1 MSVISGHVLLTFVS
15 IKFLKRIK
23 QCTLTYIGGPVAFV
37 LVLAYSTY
45 ILGPSALLGCF
56 ILLFMFPIQVSKR
69 LISSPHIIHFIDYSI
84 LI

>member
-1 MSVISGHVLLTFVS
+1 MHFNL
-15 IKFLKRIK
+15 
-23 QCTLTYIGGPVAFV
+23 YIGGPVAFV

-69 LISSPHIIHFIDYSI
+69 LISSLLYGKLLSIDVYSFRISLTVIIIHFIGYSI
-84 LI
+84 LIFD